1 VGAEQETGVKLNLGC
16 GFDKREGWLNVDNFA
31 ACAPDQVLEIEAT
44 PWALETDAFDHVLM
58 KHVLEHVGAEFSV
71 FSAVMRELYRVTAP
85 GGLVEIH
92 VPHVRHDTFWSD
104 PTHVRAFTPLTFQMM
119 SKRQNEIWIRKRA
132 NYTMLALLMEVDF
145 EVEGVVQTYDSRWQA
160 RFDAGEISR
169 EDLREA
175 ANEKWNVARELQV
188 RLRAVK
194 DA

>member
-1 VGAEQETGVKLNLGC
+1 
-16 GFDKREGWLNVDNFA
+16 
-31 ACAPDQVLEIEAT
+31 
-44 PWALETDAFDHVLM
+44 M
-58 KHVLEHVGAEFSV
+58 
-71 FSAVMRELYRVTAP
+71 
-85 GGLVEIH
+85 EIH

-119 SKRQNEIWIRKRA
+119 SKRQNEIWIQKRA

-194 DA
+194 GA